1 MNSIFTSQPNPQTNS
16 NKRETLFTFQSIIVT
31 GLLAFTAIA
40 FFVYNDL
47 TIVKGIKVV
56 FAPFLSVV
64 PLLFV
69 FSILRDLQK
78 GFIEGNYSK
87 LEIIK
92 FCTIT
97 VLITAAF
104 TGITYLLSRIDALEI
119 LLAAIMAILCTIFF
133 LKSKIKDIL
142 GMSIV
147 TGIAEG
153 IIVYMIFLFWWWVS
167 FWP

>member
-1 MNSIFTSQPNPQTNS
+1 MERIITNPNPKSNS
-16 NKRETLFTFQSIIVT
+16 SKRELLFTFQSIIVT

-40 FFVYNDL
+40 FFFYNDL
-47 TIVKGIKVV
+47 TIVKGIKVI

-69 FSILRDLQK
+69 LSILRDLRK
-78 GFIEGNYSK
+78 GFVEGNYSK
-87 LEIIK
+87 NEIIK
-92 FCTIT
+92 FCLIT
-97 VLITAAF
+97 LGVTAAF
-104 TGITYLLSRIDALEI
+104 TAITFLLSKIDALEI
-119 LLAAIMAILCTIFF
+119 LMAAIMAILCTIFF

-153 IIVYMIFLFWWWVS
+153 IIIYMIFLF
-167 FWP
+167 

>member
-1 MNSIFTSQPNPQTNS
+1 MNPIITSTPTPKTNS
-16 NKRETLFTFQSIIVT
+16 SKRELLFTFQSIIVT

-40 FFVYNDL
+40 FFFYNDL
-47 TIVKGIKVV
+47 SIVKGIKVI

-64 PLLFV
+64 PLLFIL
-69 FSILRDLQK
+69 SILRDLRK

-87 LEIIK
+87 DEIVK
-92 FCTIT
+92 FCIIT
-97 VLITAAF
+97 VAMTAAF
-104 TGITYLLSRIDALEI
+104 TGITYLLSKIDALEI
-119 LLAAIMAILCTIFF
+119 LLAAIMAILSVVFF

-153 IIVYMIFLFWWWVS
+153 IIVYMIFLF
-167 FWP
+167 

>member
-1 MNSIFTSQPNPQTNS
+1 MITSNPTQKSNSD
-16 NKRETLFTFQSIIVT
+16 KREMLFTFQSIIVT

-40 FFVYNDL
+40 FFFYNDL
-47 TIVKGIKVV
+47 SIIKSIKVI

-69 FSILRDLQK
+69 LSILRDLKK

-87 LEIIK
+87 DEIIK
-92 FCTIT
+92 FCVLT

-104 TGITYLLSRIDALEI
+104 TGITALLSKIDALEI

-142 GMSIV
+142 GMSII

-153 IIVYMIFLFWWWVS
+153 IIVYMIFLF
-167 FWP
+167 

>member
-1 MNSIFTSQPNPQTNS
+1 MERIFNETQPKSNS
-16 NKRETLFTFQSIIVT
+16 NKRELLFTFQSIIVT

-40 FFVYNDL
+40 FFFYNDH
-47 TIVKGIKVV
+47 TIVKGIKVI

-69 FSILRDLQK
+69 LSILRDLRK
-78 GFIEGNYSK
+78 GFVEGNYGK
-87 LEIIK
+87 DEIIK
-92 FCTIT
+92 FCLIT
-97 VLITAAF
+97 LGITAAF
-104 TGITYLLSRIDALEI
+104 TGITFLLSKIDALEI
-119 LLAAIMAILCTIFF
+119 LMAAIMAILCTIFF

-153 IIVYMIFLFWWWVS
+153 IIVYMIFLF
-167 FWP
+167 

>member
-1 MNSIFTSQPNPQTNS
+1 MNLFFNNQNPKSNS
-16 NKRETLFTFQSIIVT
+16 SKRELLFTFQSIIVT

-47 TIVKGIKVV
+47 SIIKGIKVI

-64 PLLFV
+64 PLLFIL
-69 FSILRDLQK
+69 SILRDLQK
-78 GFIEGNYSK
+78 GFLEGNYSK
-87 LEIIK
+87 AEIIK
-92 FCTIT
+92 FCIITIA
-97 VLITAAF
+97 ITAAF
-104 TGITYLLSRIDALEI
+104 TGITFLLSKIDALEI
-119 LLAAIMAILCTIFF
+119 LLAAIMAILSAIFF

-153 IIVYMIFLFWWWVS
+153 IIVYMIFLF
-167 FWP
+167 

>member
-1 MNSIFTSQPNPQTNS
+1 MERIFNETQPKSNS
-16 NKRETLFTFQSIIVT
+16 NKRELLFTFQSIIVT

-40 FFVYNDL
+40 FFFYNDL
-47 TIVKGIKVV
+47 TIVKGIKVI

-69 FSILRDLQK
+69 LSILRDLRK
-78 GFIEGNYSK
+78 GFVEGNYGK
-87 LEIIK
+87 DEIIK
-92 FCTIT
+92 FCLIT
-97 VLITAAF
+97 LGITAAF
-104 TGITYLLSRIDALEI
+104 TGITFLLSKINALEI
-119 LLAAIMAILCTIFF
+119 LMAAIMAILCTIFF

-153 IIVYMIFLFWWWVS
+153 IIVYMIFLF
-167 FWP
+167 